1 LGDRSIV
8 VGIHEVKPP
17 NESGGSEIDTPSI
30 ISCNELDFGWILQES
45 SLAEKKKMKISR
57 RVFALLE

>member
-1 LGDRSIV
+1 V
-8 VGIHEVKPP
+8 
-17 NESGGSEIDTPSI
+17 
-30 ISCNELDFGWILQES
+30 LDFISILQES

>member
-1 LGDRSIV
+1 MKREEAKS
-8 VGIHEVKPP
+8 HASP
-17 NESGGSEIDTPSI
+17 I
-30 ISCNELDFGWILQES
+30 IWCNELDFGWILQES